1 MATRVQ
7 AGHFSSSR
15 LSPGA
20 LQIARDCA
28 ANVAV
33 TGVRGG
39 EGGGGGGGRRGFMR
53 SRAITLPGEN
63 CNLRKDDERVRYGA

>member
-39 EGGGGGGGRRGFMR
+39 EGRGEERLYALAGDHVAGRELQSSKR
-53 SRAITLPGEN
+53 
-63 CNLRKDDERVRYGA
+63 